1 MAREIIYILA
11 LAGVLVASARGG
23 PAREDTNMRNRKLTL
38 EEVRVIEQ
46 RGTEAPFSGKYNE
59 HSDKGVYSC
68 KRCGVALFLSE
79 QKFKSSCGWPS
90 FDDEI
95 PGAVERRPD
104 LDGVRTEIVC
114 ARCGA
119 HLGHVFE
126 GEGLTPNNLRH
137 CVNSI
142 SMEFIPA
149 QHLGRAIFAG
159 GCFWGVEYQL
169 ERAPGVF
176 STTVGYTGGRG
187 ERPSYEEVFRHTTG
201 HAEAVEVLFDRR
213 LTSFEELTRLFFE
226 IHDPTQLDR
235 QGPDI
240 GDQYRSAIFYFDQR
254 QKDTAQALIEAIEK
268 KGLNIAT
275 QLTPASTFWPAE
287 DYHQDYY
294 RKKNSEPY
302 CHIRK

>member
-1 MAREIIYILA
+1 
-11 LAGVLVASARGG
+11 
-23 PAREDTNMRNRKLTL
+23 MRNRKLTP
-38 EEVRVIEQ
+38 EEVRVIER
-46 RGTEAPFSGKYNE
+46 RGTEAPFGGKYDQHFE
-59 HSDKGVYSC
+59 TGVYSC
-68 KRCGVALFLSE
+68 KRCGAALFLSE

-90 FDDEI
+90 FDGEI

-126 GEGLTPNNLRH
+126 GENLTPNNLRH

-149 QHLGRAIFAG
+149 EQVGRAIFAG
-159 GCFWGVEYQL
+159 GCFWGVEYRL
-169 ERAPGVF
+169 ERAAGVI
-176 STTVGYTGGRG
+176 STTAGYTGGAG
-187 ERPSYEEVFRHTTG
+187 ERPSYEEVCTHTTG

-213 LTSFEELTRLFFE
+213 LTSFEELARLFFE

-240 GDQYRSAIFYFDQR
+240 GDQYRSEIFYFDQR
-254 QKDTAQALIEAIEK
+254 QKDTAQALIDALEK

-275 QLTPASTFWPAE
+275 RLEPATTFWSAE

-294 RKKNSEPY
+294 RKNNSEPY
-302 CHIRK
+302 CHIRTKRF